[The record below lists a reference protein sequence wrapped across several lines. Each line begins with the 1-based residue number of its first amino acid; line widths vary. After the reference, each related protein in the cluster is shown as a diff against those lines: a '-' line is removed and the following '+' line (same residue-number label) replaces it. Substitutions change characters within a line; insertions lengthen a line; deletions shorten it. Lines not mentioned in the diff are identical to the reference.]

1 MSGCQ
6 GACVHVCMCACV
18 HACVCV
24 DVWVSVLHIRRY
36 YVLCVE
42 KGASACACGQ
52 GGVCDYFQLD
62 SGTHTITTLPSLEG
76 SLLDRTC
83 ILE

>member
-18 HACVCV
+18 YVCVCGCV
-24 DVWVSVLHIRRY
+24 GECATHRY

-62 SGTHTITTLPSLEG
+62 SGAHTITTLPSLEG
-76 SLLDRTC
+76 SLLDRTY